1 VVLASL
7 SAWYPTL
14 RGRSPTR
21 YSPVRHSA
29 DCSAAFDLHVLG
41 TPPAFILSQDQTLRK
56 NFTSL
61 RMLFPFL
68 PNSPSFLRFP
78 SSCHSSVVKVL
89 PCSHPGGSPGTYL
102 TTGDKKPMLSA
113 LSSVSTGLRVR
124 QRLRQFPCA
133 IYWLLRIALVR
144 YPFLLTSFN
153 CISA

>member
-89 PCSHPGGSPGTYL
+89 PCSRFHHFDS
-102 TTGDKKPMLSA
+102 GDKKPMLSA